1 MILQTE
7 LLGQFDS
14 KTDIL
19 LKSKSVSLCTLPVQP
34 LWKTVWRFLQKLKIE
49 PAYDP
54 AVDFGVY
61 TPKQLKEVTEA
72 M

>member
-1 MILQTE
+1 M
-7 LLGQFDS
+7 
-14 KTDIL
+14 
-19 LKSKSVSLCTLPVQP
+19 QP

-72 M
+72 CNSQEVEATQYP